1 MIVKSPKN
9 KSGNMNI
16 KLPNKDRNSDIIEK
30 RYHINYYKLKA
41 SYLMNSFHGST
52 TYITYV
58 CSRIA
63 RNTEIFS

>member
-1 MIVKSPKN
+1 MIVKSPK
-9 KSGNMNI
+9 KKYGNMNI
-16 KLPNKDRNSDIIEK
+16 KLPNKDRNSDILLK
-30 RYHINYYKLKA
+30 RDIISITKA

-52 TYITYV
+52 TYIEYV